1 MEEQATP
8 ILWGP
13 TDGKSLLAE
22 FPELNN
28 YREFKELTKEDLNF
42 AWYMGNQSSPLNDGT
57 VHSDIVKARSAA
69 ARCIKSPE
77 KRKEYG
83 ELNIPSSVKEA
94 IKKMSTF
101 SPVARMI
108 AKQIATTAFNNL
120 QAMVNVNVQNDFKIS
135 RNITSGTGK
144 DKTVEQVEEMDW
156 TGRKQYV
163 DTVAK
168 ISDLLPDLL
177 KQVEEGFGVEERDDK
192 NKEIGM
198 KAIDKF
204 HQHNQES

>member
-1 MEEQATP
+1 MEEQAIP

-57 VHSDIVKARSAA
+57 IQSDIVKARSAA

-94 IKKMSTF
+94 IKKMGTF
-101 SPVARMI
+101 SPIARLI
-108 AKQIATTAFNNL
+108 AKQVAAISFKNL
-120 QAMVNVNVQNDFKIS
+120 VAMVSVDVAEDFKIT
-135 RNITSGTGK
+135 RNITQGSGK
-144 DKTVEQVEEMDW
+144 DRTVESVTEIDW
-156 TGRKQYV
+156 TGKKQYV
-163 DTVAK
+163 DIVAK
-168 ISDLLPDLL
+168 VKDTMPELL
-177 KQVEEGFGVEERDDK
+177 KQVEEGFGVEERDEK